1 MKWLVDNAL
10 SPAMAD
16 ALTAAGHDAVHV
28 RTLDLHEAP
37 DEVILQAAVDQGR
50 ILISADTDFGTMLTL
65 GKVTRPS
72 VVLFRH
78 GAPRRPQ
85 EQAALLLANVEAV
98 TEDLEAGAIVV
109 LHRDRIRVRRLAPS
123 G

>member
-1 MKWLVDNAL
+1 
-10 SPAMAD
+10 
-16 ALTAAGHDAVHV
+16 
-28 RTLDLHEAP
+28 
-37 DEVILQAAVDQGR
+37 
-50 ILISADTDFGTMLTL
+50 LISADTDFGTMLTL
-65 GKVTRPS
+65 SKVTRPS

-78 GAPRRPQ
+78 GAPRRRQ

-98 TEDLEAGAIVV
+98 TEELEARAIVV